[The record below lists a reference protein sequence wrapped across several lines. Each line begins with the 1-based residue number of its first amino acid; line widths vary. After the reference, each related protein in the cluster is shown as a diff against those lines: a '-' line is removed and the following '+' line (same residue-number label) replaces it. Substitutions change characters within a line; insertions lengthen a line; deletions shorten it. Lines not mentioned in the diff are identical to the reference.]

1 MEITFKEGFEQT
13 PRRPGPVAGFI
24 EHGKESDSAEATF
37 MARVEL
43 FNTWKANYPS
53 KILNKANYF
62 KITSVYVTSISKKSV
77 F

>member
-1 MEITFKEGFEQT
+1 MRGRKDNIKIHLMEITFKEGFEQT

-43 FNTWKANYPS
+43 FNT
-53 KILNKANYF
+53 
-62 KITSVYVTSISKKSV
+62 
-77 F
+77 